1 MQKEKIEYLSL
12 GSIIILKGSVKKI
25 MIISRGMVTV
35 PNETPVFFD
44 YGGVT
49 YPEGLVGDQILY
61 FNHENIVKVVFSGY
75 SDDDEQMMVDNI
87 NEWYMNSEIIKG
99 DPYEINEKNN
109 KSNITS

>member
-25 MIISRGMVTV
+25 MVIARGLVTV

-49 YPEGLVGDQILY
+49 YPEGLAGDQILY
-61 FNHENIVKVVFSGY
+61 FNHEDTTKVIFEGY
-75 SDDDEQMMVDNI
+75 ADEDNKMMVDNI
-87 NEWYMNSEIIKG
+87 NEWYMNSDVIKG
-99 DPYEINEKNN
+99 NPSEINEKNN
-109 KSNITS
+109 KKQ